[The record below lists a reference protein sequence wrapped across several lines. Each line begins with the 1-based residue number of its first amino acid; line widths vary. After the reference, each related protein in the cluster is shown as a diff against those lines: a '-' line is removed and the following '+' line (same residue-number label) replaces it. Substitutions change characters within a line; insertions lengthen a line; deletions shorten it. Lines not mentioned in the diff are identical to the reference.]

1 MIYGL
6 SRVIPTSLVQ
16 QKESAF
22 MSNVDQVYAVCISNE
37 AHDYLYNDITEQYE
51 YKGDYYE

>member
-1 MIYGL
+1 M
-6 SRVIPTSLVQ
+6 IPTSLVQ